1 MPRILGGKRKM
12 TLHTSIICVVNISV
26 VKFGKKKKENVLM
39 IILCAPVHDS
49 SLHVYVREFREAS
62 IACTV
67 NQA

>member
-1 MPRILGGKRKM
+1 MPRILGGKENDV
-12 TLHTSIICVVNISV
+12 TYINNNVVNISV

>member
-1 MPRILGGKRKM
+1 M
-12 TLHTSIICVVNISV
+12 TLHTLIIYVVNISV
-26 VKFGKKKKENVLM
+26 VKFGKKENVLM

>member
-1 MPRILGGKRKM
+1 MPRILGGGKENDVTYINNMCGKY
-12 TLHTSIICVVNISV
+12 ICSYIW
-26 VKFGKKKKENVLM
+26 KEKKENVLM

-62 IACTV
+62 IACAV